1 MFSAKENCKE
11 TIITAQGGGTNM
23 STCFRQKRIAKR
35 QLSQDGPCT
44 PGSEL
49 RWDSPGSDA
58 CRLHSINAA
67 YAHHLHHPSLHNHPN
82 PRYPHYHHHHHY
94 LLIYIHTI
102 IFGLTQRTLLVFIIL
117 LFIIMLIII
126 IYWWN
131 HHHYLYVP
139 SLHVSSCWSSSSS
152 LNQKI
157 RRFYFCYSL
166 SFWPPAF
173 LDSGAHHPTK
183 TV

>member
-1 MFSAKENCKE
+1 
-11 TIITAQGGGTNM
+11 M
-23 STCFRQKRIAKR
+23 SKCFQQKRIAKR
-35 QLSQDGPCT
+35 KLSQDGPCT

-67 YAHHLHHPSLHNHPN
+67 YGHHHHHHSLHNHPN
-82 PRYPHYHHHHHY
+82 PRYPHYHHHH

-102 IFGLTQRTLLVFIIL
+102 IFGLTQRTLIVFIIL
-117 LFIIMLIII
+117 LFIIILIII

-131 HHHYLYVP
+131 PHHNLFVP

-152 LNQKI
+152 LNQEI
-157 RRFYFCYSL
+157 HRFYFCPFEKLFSL
-166 SFWPPAF
+166 FLTSSI
-173 LDSGAHHPTK
+173 LDSDVHHPTK